1 MITPLF
7 IIIFVVLGVLITV
20 SPLFTWI
27 HVSKMRKEI
36 SEKQAK
42 MIQLLTVLTRDMKKG
57 GPTRAEKLGI
67 SDSGMSTAGNAIS
80 SKGED
85 ASGLGNV
92 VYDSRTHQYIRR

>member
-1 MITPLF
+1 
-7 IIIFVVLGVLITV
+7 
-20 SPLFTWI
+20 
-27 HVSKMRKEI
+27 
-36 SEKQAK
+36 
-42 MIQLLTVLTRDMKKG
+42 MKKG

-92 VYDSRTHQYIRR
+92 IYDSRTHQYIRR